1 MARFSRDSWSRVSE
15 DVHRVEVPE
24 HVEIGF
30 TLAGFG
36 SRFIAYLIDLSI
48 MFIIV
53 AFLFGA
59 MLAIFILLQQRM
71 YEQFVENP
79 SPSMEGALYALL
91 ISLFGL
97 ALFIVSWFYF
107 LLFEMLW
114 DGRSPGKRAVGIR
127 VIRDEGSKISFTTSL
142 LRNLMRV
149 ADWLPAFYLVGIVA
163 MFVGRKWKRLG
174 DIVAGT
180 IVVKEEKVQW
190 VPARSIPPPP
200 PGQRPEGI
208 GAGIFTTEVC
218 DKLGKEYY
226 NLCYDYLKRRVAIDP
241 KRAFEIAGSIAG
253 PVMEKLAISDMS
265 PDSFIETFVE
275 AWQSKR
281 RVQ

>member
-36 SRFIAYLIDLSI
+36 SRFIAYLIDLCI
-48 MFIIV
+48 MFMIV
-53 AFLFGA
+53 ALLFGA
-59 MLAIFILLQQRM
+59 MLALFILSQKGI
-71 YEQFVENP
+71 YEQFVESP
-79 SPSMEGALYALL
+79 SPSIEGAFYALL

-107 LLFEMLW
+107 LIFEMLW
-114 DGRSPGKRAVGIR
+114 DGRSPGKKAVGIR
-127 VIRDEGSKISFTTSL
+127 VIRDEGSKIAFTTSL

-163 MFVGRKWKRLG
+163 MFAGKKWKRLG

-200 PGQRPEGI
+200 PGRGADSE
-208 GAGIFTTEVC
+208 GAGIFTTDVC
-218 DKLGKEYY
+218 NKLGKEYY
-226 NLCYDYLKRRVAIDP
+226 NLCYDYMKRHVAIDP
-241 KRAFEIAGSIAG
+241 VRASQIAGSIAG
-253 PVMEKLAISDMS
+253 PVMEKLAITGMN
-265 PDSFIETFVE
+265 PDRFIETFVE
-275 AWQSKR
+275 VWQSKR